1 MDHEGQGMVGSVK
14 RSCCIEAVDAW
25 VKLSLMGRGEV
36 ANKNGVTEKGVL
48 GFTASLDQVLQIE
61 EAPLIGWGV
70 TAFII

>member
-1 MDHEGQGMVGSVK
+1 MVGSIK

-25 VKLSLMGRGEV
+25 VKLPLTGRGEV
-36 ANKNGVTEKGVL
+36 TDKNGVTGKKGVL